1 MNSSQELG
9 IYIHWPFCEKKCPYC
24 DFNSHVQG
32 NIDHLEWLK
41 AYLNELRYYANE
53 TSDRVIKSV
62 FFGGGTP
69 SLMKT
74 IIIEKILDEIQILWN
89 LSKNV
94 EITAE
99 ANPSSSESQ
108 LFKDFNLAGINRL
121 SIGVQSFNN
130 QSLKFL
136 GRLHNADQAKN
147 AITIARKIFPRFSF
161 DLIYALPNQ
170 SAATWKKEL
179 LAAANIAGEHIS
191 LYQLTIEPGTEFY
204 KKRITAANQIVG
216 YDLYKLTQE
225 IMDKAALP
233 AYEISNHAKK
243 GQESVHNLNYWQGGD
258 YLGIGPGAHGRITK
272 ANKTEMM
279 HNYRD
284 PERWLN
290 LALTKNTGGQKRSKL
305 SNEERHDELV
315 LMGLRLIKGIS
326 LDYYNSLTG
335 KHLINILDQKKIN
348 FLINRGFL
356 KLNKGFLK
364 ATIEGRQRLNAVLS
378 YLLT

>member
-1 MNSSQELG
+1 LNSSQELG

>member
-290 LALTKNTGGQKRSKL
+290 LASTKNTGGQKRSKL